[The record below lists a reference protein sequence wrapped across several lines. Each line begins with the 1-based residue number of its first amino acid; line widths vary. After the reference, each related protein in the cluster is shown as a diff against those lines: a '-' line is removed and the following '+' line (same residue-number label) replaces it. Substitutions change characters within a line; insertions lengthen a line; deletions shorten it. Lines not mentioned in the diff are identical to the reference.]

1 MSGELL
7 GALIAMILGIVW
19 VSVGFG
25 SAVLVGV
32 LGLIGY
38 LCARYGKLFLTQAIS
53 ELMSALNIDQRK
65 N

>member
-1 MSGELL
+1 MNNGLL
-7 GALIAMILGIVW
+7 GTLIAMILGIVW

-25 SAVLVGV
+25 SAVLVGI

-38 LCARYGKLFLTQAIS
+38 LCARYGKMILTQAVS
-53 ELMSALNIDQRK
+53 ELMEALNVERK

>member
-1 MSGELL
+1 MSSELL

-25 SAVLVGV
+25 SAVLVGI

>member
-25 SAVLVGV
+25 SAVLVGI

>member
-7 GALIAMILGIVW
+7 GALIAMILGIIW